1 MPRRFRLFAAL
12 SLPGA
17 LLGTLTL
24 TGAAEAP
31 SPPVDQPAVFK
42 SYCIGCHSVDKSGRM
57 PRLDGLRASPEEWDN
72 ILRRMGRR
80 GLTLSETERLAIV
93 KQISRTRGLAP
104 AENAAV
110 DYIHV
115 SPAANREETVPNHGD
130 FRATC
135 VSCHSW
141 AKIASHRR
149 DPENWK
155 AMRDFHL
162 AMFPA
167 SLTQS
172 FREINW
178 WDTAVEATDWLG
190 KKLPYETPEWKRWQ
204 ARRLKLSAAGAW
216 VVAGRQPGRGD
227 YEATMRLTHRGDDEY
242 DLVREVRW
250 ADGARETIRG
260 KATLFGGG
268 ALRATWAAQGQPVK
282 AAFTIAPPGEGL
294 GDRAAELTGAW
305 TVHREM
311 HKYGTET
318 GGRLRAKAGASTVLR
333 VVPAW
338 VRPGQGKVDVVVT
351 TDGPVPAGWAPK
363 VGDRAVRVVGRQ
375 VIDQTHV
382 RFTLDV
388 GAAAKR
394 GTLALGLNP
403 AGRPAGGRADQL
415 VVARG
420 IDYLKIT
427 PEKGK
432 ARVGGIAV
440 PPDGVAFEAIA
451 MSNGPDGARHT
462 GDDQALGPLQAQ
474 WSLDEAWADF
484 EDRDIE
490 LVGKL
495 TQNGVFIPSDEGEA
509 KSYTLGKN
517 GQVWVVATVVRPGQP
532 LLKARAYLL
541 VTAPDMVKPIR

>member
-1 MPRRFRLFAAL
+1 MHRRFRLLAAV

-24 TGAAEAP
+24 TGAAAVP
-31 SPPVDQPAVFK
+31 KPPAGQPAVFK
-42 SYCIGCHSVDKSGRM
+42 TTCIACHSVDKTGRM

-80 GLTLSETERLAIV
+80 GFALSEAERTALV

-104 AENAAV
+104 AEHAAV
-110 DYIHV
+110 DYLHV
-115 SPAANREETVPNHGD
+115 SPAANLQETVPNHGD

-155 AMRDFHL
+155 ALRDFHL

-172 FREINW
+172 FRELNW

-190 KKLPYETPEWKRWQ
+190 KKLPYETAEWKRWQ
-204 ARRLKLSAAGAW
+204 ARGLKLSAAGAW

-227 YEATMRLTHRGDDEY
+227 YEATLRLRHRGDDEY

-250 ADGARETIRG
+250 ADGARETLRG

-268 ALRATWAAQGQPVK
+268 ALRASWAEGGKQAK
-282 AAFTIAPPGEGL
+282 AAYTIAPPGEGV
-294 GDRAAELTGAW
+294 GDRAAELAGAW
-305 TVHREM
+305 TRHHEVHT
-311 HKYGTET
+311 YGTEV
-318 GGRLRAKAGASTVLR
+318 GGRLRAKAGAPTALR
-333 VVPAW
+333 VTPAW
-338 VRPGQGKVDVVVT
+338 VRPGQGRVDVVVT
-351 TDGPVPAGWAPK
+351 TDGPAPATWAPK
-363 VGDRAVRVVGRQ
+363 LVDRAVRVLGRQ
-375 VIDQTHV
+375 VIDATHV

-403 AGRPAGGRADQL
+403 AGRPGGGRADQL

-427 PEKGK
+427 PEKAT
-432 ARVGGIAV
+432 ARVGGISI

-462 GDDQALGPLQAQ
+462 ADDQPLGPLEAQ
-474 WSLDEAWADF
+474 WSLDEAWTDF
-484 EDRDIE
+484 EDRDVE
-490 LVGKL
+490 LVGRF
-495 TQNGVFIPSDEGEA
+495 TRGGVFVPADEAEA
-509 KSYTLGKN
+509 RSYTLGKN
-517 GQVWVVATVVRPGQP
+517 GQVWVVATVSRPGQP
-532 LLKARAYLL
+532 PLKARAYLL
-541 VTAPDMVKPIR
+541 VTAPDVVKPIR

>member
-1 MPRRFRLFAAL
+1 MHRRFRLLAAL
-12 SLPGA
+12 TIPGA
-17 LLGTLTL
+17 MVGSV
-24 TGAAEAP
+24 AAPHASAAP
-31 SPPVDQPAVFK
+31 AANADQPAVFK
-42 SYCIGCHSVDKSGRM
+42 TYCIGCHSVDKAGRM

-80 GLTLSETERLAIV
+80 GLTLSEAERMAIV

-104 AENAAV
+104 AEHAAV

-115 SPAANREETVPNHGD
+115 SPAANLQETVPNHGD

-149 DPENWK
+149 DPGNWK
-155 AMRDFHL
+155 ALRDFHL

-190 KKLPYETPEWKRWQ
+190 KKLPYETPEWKAWK
-204 ARRLKLSAAGAW
+204 ARGLKLSAAGAW
-216 VVAGRQPGRGD
+216 VVAGHRPGRGD
-227 YEATMRLTHRGDDEY
+227 YEATMKLTHRGDEEY
-242 DLVREVRW
+242 DLVRDVRW
-250 ADGARETIRG
+250 ADGARESFKG
-260 KATLFGGG
+260 KATLFAGG
-268 ALRATWAAQGQPVK
+268 ALRASWQAGGKAVK

-294 GDRAAELTGAW
+294 AGRATELTGAW
-305 TVHREM
+305 TAPREVHA
-311 HKYGTET
+311 YGTET
-318 GGRLRAKAGASTVLR
+318 GNRLRAKAAAPVVLR
-333 VVPAW
+333 VSPSW

-351 TDGPVPAGWAPK
+351 TDGPAPAAWSPK
-363 VGDRAVRVVGRQ
+363 IGDGAVKVVGRK
-375 VIDQTHV
+375 VLDATHV

-388 GAAAKR
+388 GAAARR

-403 AGRPAGGRADQL
+403 AGRPNGGRADQL

-427 PEKGK
+427 PEKAN
-432 ARVGGIAV
+432 ARMGGLAV

-462 GDDQALGPLQAQ
+462 GDDLPLGPVKARWTLE
-474 WSLDEAWADF
+474 EAFADMD
-484 EDRDIE
+484 DRDAE
-490 LVGKL
+490 VVGAIDA
-495 TQNGVFIPSDEGEA
+495 NGVFVPSDEGAA
-509 KSYTLGKN
+509 KTYTLGKN
-517 GQVWVVATVVRPGQP
+517 GQVWAVATVERPGQP
-532 LLKARAYLL
+532 PLKARAYLL
-541 VTAPDMVKPIR
+541 VTAPDIVKPIR